1 MRTRLTAA
9 LYALTIFLSAFLL
22 FQIQPL
28 ISKCLLP
35 WFGGTPNVWTT
46 CLLFFQAVLF
56 GGYVYAHV
64 LTRRFAP
71 AVQALVHLVILCCV
85 AAAVQILPAGDQQP
99 DPAASPVLQILAVLG
114 LTVGLPYFVLS
125 TTGPLLQSWFSR
137 ALPGVSPYRLY
148 ALSNAGSLLALVSYP
163 FVVEPLTGMATQAVW
178 WTQGFMVFA
187 VLCGLCASIVS
198 RTARSAGDAVA
209 ADAVSRQSVG
219 VRVTWRERATWFA
232 LAMTAS
238 VLLLATTNQVC
249 LDVAVVP
256 FLWVVPLGLYLLTFI
271 LCFEAEHWYS
281 RRVCGLAGALAMVL
295 TTFLLLQNAG
305 TSLVL
310 QVTVA
315 FGAMFLG
322 CMICH
327 GELVRRKP
335 GPEGLTSFYLIIS
348 AGGAAG
354 GLFVALLA
362 PLVFP
367 LYLEMHLSI
376 AVCCTLALAVYLR
389 DKRER
394 EGRPEWVFRLGA
406 VAVIAGVA
414 AALQQQA
421 FAVLDQSAAVRR
433 NFYGV
438 LRVEHR
444 DAQDPEEHTLLLRY
458 GRILHGVQFAA
469 PHKRRLATA
478 YYGPES
484 GIGRV
489 VAELQRRK
497 PTLRIGVVGL
507 GVGTLATYGRPGDV
521 LRFYEINPDV
531 TALAR
536 EHFTYLSDSPAEIE
550 VVHGDARLMLEREP
564 KQQYDLLV
572 LDAFSGDAV
581 PAHLLT
587 AEALSA
593 YRRQLAPGGVLACHI
608 SNLHFDLQPV
618 AAALADVA
626 GWSAVELTSRGDD
639 ATGQT
644 SSTWFAVTADRGL
657 LESPELQTIAAAP
670 RAKRSLWTD
679 DFSDLFSLLK

>member
-9 LYALTIFLSAFLL
+9 LYALTIFVSAFLL

-64 LTRRFAP
+64 LTRRFTP
-71 AVQALVHLVILCCV
+71 AGQALVHLLLLGLTVFALRV
-85 AAAVQILPAGDQQP
+85 LPGAEGQP
-99 DPAASPVLQILAVLG
+99 DPEQSPVGQILLLLG
-114 LTVGLPYFVLS
+114 MTVGLPYFVLS
-125 TTGPLLQSWFSR
+125 TTGPLVQSWFSR
-137 ALPGVSPYRLY
+137 ALPGRSPYRLY

-163 FVVEPLTGMATQAVW
+163 FVFEPLTGMTTQAAW
-178 WTQGFMVFA
+178 WTQGFCLFA
-187 VLCGLCASIVS
+187 FLCGVCAAVVS
-198 RTARSAGDAVA
+198 RTRTDCDVADTVPAGD
-209 ADAVSRQSVG
+209 RPNG
-219 VRVTWRERATWFA
+219 IVTAGQRWAWFA

-249 LDVAVVP
+249 LDVAVIP

-271 LCFEAEHWYS
+271 LCFEAERWYS

-295 TTFLLLQNAG
+295 TTFLLLQNAA

-315 FGAMFLG
+315 FGGMFLG

-335 GPEGLTSFYLIIS
+335 GPESLTAFYLIIS

-376 AVCCTLALAVYLR
+376 AVCCALALGVYLQ
-389 DKRER
+389 ER
-394 EGRPEWVFRLGA
+394 KNLDGQPDRVFRWGAAAVVLG
-406 VAVIAGVA
+406 VVV
-414 AALQQQA
+414 ALQQQA
-421 FAVLDQSAAVRR
+421 YAILGSSAAVRR

-444 DAQDPEEHTLLLRY
+444 DAENPQEHTLNLRY
-458 GRILHGVQFAA
+458 GRILHGMQFAA
-469 PHKRRLATA
+469 PEKRRIATT
-478 YYGPES
+478 YYGPQS
-484 GIGRV
+484 GIGRL
-489 VAELQRRK
+489 VAELQTRR
-497 PTLRIGVVGL
+497 PQLRIGVVGL

-536 EHFTYLSDSPAEIE
+536 AHFTFLSDSPAAIEI
-550 VVHGDARLMLEREP
+550 VPGDARLMLERE
-564 KQQYDLLV
+564 KNQQYDLLV

-587 AEALSA
+587 REALA
-593 YRRQLAPGGVLACHI
+593 VYQRHLAPGGVLACHI

-618 AAALADVA
+618 VAALADHA
-626 GWSAVELTSRGDD
+626 GWIGRVLTYCGDD
-639 ATGQT
+639 ASGQT
-644 SSTWFAVTADRGL
+644 GSQWFAAAND
-657 LESPELQTIAAAP
+657 PELLASPPLEEIAAPLPA
-670 RAKRSLWTD
+670 RRSLWTD